1 MLSSVPLDA
10 TTPVH
15 AHGRVGQDTTGMA
28 GSGGVGWYLFPKCHS
43 ACRARLGRGR
53 WEWWE
58 ECTLSVG
65 GGSGGSCGSRRI
77 EQLATGR
84 NAPDLASAFRHAHAQ
99 HVGSSDAGLGWVNP
113 VSSMSEKVQSHAVGW
128 KIPIVLQYISGST
141 TDTHPGLCC
150 WSPRR

>member
-58 ECTLSVG
+58 ECTLSVV

-99 HVGSSDAGLGWVNP
+99 HVGSSDASTQCPACRKRCKATQSGGRFQSFYSIYQVVPPIFTQGCVVGLLGGRY
-113 VSSMSEKVQSHAVGW
+113 M
-128 KIPIVLQYISGST
+128 
-141 TDTHPGLCC
+141 
-150 WSPRR
+150 

>member
-1 MLSSVPLDA
+1 MHTAELGKTPQVWPVVVGWGGIYFQSVTLL
-10 TTPVH
+10 
-15 AHGRVGQDTTGMA
+15 VGLAWEVEVGVV
-28 GSGGVGWYLFPKCHS
+28 GGVYLV
-43 ACRARLGRGR
+43 GGR

-58 ECTLSVG
+58 LWE
-65 GGSGGSCGSRRI
+65 GSRRI

-128 KIPIVLQYISGST
+128 KIPIVLQYI
-141 TDTHPGLCC
+141 
-150 WSPRR
+150 

>member
-43 ACRARLGRGR
+43 ACRARLG
-53 WEWWE
+53 
-58 ECTLSVG
+58 SG
-65 GGSGGSCGSRRI
+65 GGSGGSSGSRRI

-113 VSSMSEKVQSHAVGW
+113 VSSVSEKVQSHAVGW
-128 KIPIVLQYISGST
+128 KIPIVLQYTYI
-141 TDTHPGLCC
+141 
-150 WSPRR
+150 R